1 MIDFEL
7 RFLHIKI
14 INSILKKEQSAWM
27 SRRETYDSW
36 EIYALNQS
44 VIIISLYK
52 VAFRIK
58 IQKPRATS
66 TRFP

>member
-1 MIDFEL
+1 MSGQKETNVM
-7 RFLHIKI
+7 
-14 INSILKKEQSAWM
+14 NSRGTGDCL
-27 SRRETYDSW
+27 

-52 VAFRIK
+52 VAFRTK

>member
-1 MIDFEL
+1 MNPMSGQKETNVM
-7 RFLHIKI
+7 
-14 INSILKKEQSAWM
+14 NSRGTRDCL
-27 SRRETYDSW
+27 

-52 VAFRIK
+52 VAFRTK

>member
-1 MIDFEL
+1 
-7 RFLHIKI
+7 
-14 INSILKKEQSAWM
+14 M